1 MENETKTIK
10 GINPQVWAKFK
21 MLAVKN
27 RASMGELLTSM
38 VETYEKNNEE
48 TWNKILHSGRILSD
62 EEAEDMHRITKK
74 IRKEN
79 WVRNA
84 AHT

>member
-1 MENETKTIK
+1 MESEAKTIK
-10 GINPQVWAKFK
+10 GINPIVWAKFK
-21 MLAVKN
+21 MLAAKN

-38 VETYEKNNEE
+38 VETYEKNNEDL
-48 TWNKILHSGRILSD
+48 WNKILHSSKILSD
-62 EEAEDMHRITKK
+62 KEAEDMHRITKK
-74 IRKEN
+74 IRKER